1 MVFTF
6 LRLRWKDDCKPN
18 KFIYDL
24 FFGILAQ
31 LSEFTDVIVEL
42 SWDPFEFWKFQ
53 KTAIDRSKIPIE
65 DGSKIDF
72 KGVRN
77 NPILTDK
84 DTKII

>member
-1 MVFTF
+1 MK
-6 LRLRWKDDCKPN
+6 RWLQASQVYVWP
-18 KFIYDL
+18 
-24 FFGILAQ
+24 FFYSILAQ
-31 LSEFTDVIVEL
+31 LLEFTDVIVEL
-42 SWDPFEFWKFQ
+42 FWDPFEFRKFQ